1 MGRMAL
7 SITLRVLFTFFQYLE
22 YAECSFSIISGTF
35 GSIFFLATRFHRAHV
50 FIGTSFLV
58 ASFFRG
64 FLGSSHQVLV
74 LWVCW
79 LVFGIDI
86 LLMLFESFFIFSSM
100 HLTTPS
106 FVSFLVVQYFYFLVS
121 LNKDAMIYKFGANFI
136 FSRVSFLI
144 F

>member
-1 MGRMAL
+1 MFL
-7 SITLRVLFTFFQYLE
+7 FYNIWYFWVHLFFSLQDSIELMFSLVLLFWWHHFF
-22 YAECSFSIISGTF
+22 G
-35 GSIFFLATRFHRAHV
+35 
-50 FIGTSFLV
+50 
-58 ASFFRG
+58 G

-106 FVSFLVVQYFYFLVS
+106 FVSFLTHRRFSFFVGRPFS
-121 LNKDAMIYKFGANFI
+121 LF
-136 FSRVSFLI
+136 
-144 F
+144 